1 VNRTQ
6 DDNLVSRGPVP
17 IRRAHLAD
25 REAIRTF
32 FAGLSARTRY
42 LRFFAALT
50 ITPAM
55 LRVLSGGDNA
65 DAVVATG
72 QGAIIGHGIAADR
85 VGPGGTAITEIGVV
99 VADTWHGHGV
109 GSALVRAL
117 ISAAEARGVAI
128 VAMEVLPGNQRVLAM
143 IASHWPAASIN
154 RSADCVIIRAQLPQR
169 RQGGREGHPPGFG
182 RPSASM
188 TAMRSRSSRTAFDMT
203 SAAALGERPSA
214 SVSALSIAQENST
227 ASAGGFAILSCT
239 AGSSSV
245 IEDETACSAVA
256 S

>member
-6 DDNLVSRGPVP
+6 DDDLVSRSPVP

-50 ITPAM
+50 MTPAM

-72 QGAIIGHGIAADR
+72 QGVIIGHGIAADR
-85 VGPGGTAITEIGVV
+85 VGPGGTTITEIGVV
-99 VADTWHGHGV
+99 VADASQGRGV

-117 ISAAEARGVAI
+117 ISAAQARGAAI

-143 IASHWPAASIN
+143 IASHWPAASID
-154 RSADCVIIRAQLPQR
+154 RSADCVIIRAQLPRPPQAR
-169 RQGGREGHPPGFG
+169 VGHAFCSAIYGDDLGPDEAAVVDMQEAECAVRLAATIGRGPGIEDADAVGSQVERYVGMPEQDQLRGREL
-182 RPSASM
+182 
-188 TAMRSRSSRTAFDMT
+188 
-203 SAAALGERPSA
+203 AA
-214 SVSALSIAQENST
+214 
-227 ASAGGFAILSCT
+227 
-239 AGSSSV
+239 
-245 IEDETACSAVA
+245 
-256 S
+256 